1 MIRRSSL
8 SLAVLAAAA
17 PLAALA
23 SETFLG
29 LAPCALCLWQRWPYW
44 VAVLLALLAGL
55 LRSRG
60 LLVLAALAVLVSG
73 GLAVLHIGVEQQWW
87 PSPLPSCQAPTASLG
102 LSVDDML
109 KAMAAKPDK
118 PCDAPTCLIPGLPVT
133 MAQLNLLYALL
144 LGGFGL
150 REALRRRA

>member
-73 GLAVLHIGVEQQWW
+73 ALHRMQAKRFADPRHRLFDTEQ
-87 PSPLPSCQAPTASLG
+87 
-102 LSVDDML
+102 
-109 KAMAAKPDK
+109 
-118 PCDAPTCLIPGLPVT
+118 
-133 MAQLNLLYALL
+133 
-144 LGGFGL
+144 
-150 REALRRRA
+150 EARAWLFED